1 MNPVKLDAALS
12 APSGAAPS
20 PKNVAEAA
28 RQFESLLIAQLLKS
42 ARGDQAGWLG
52 TGEDGGCALAGELAE
67 EQFAQALA
75 QRGGL
80 GLSAQ
85 IIANLGHTDGDSKTP
100 AVNGAPSLF
109 RHG

>member
-1 MNPVKLDAALS
+1 MNAVKLDVPIS

-28 RQFESLLIAQLLKS
+28 RQFEALLIAQLLKS

-52 TGEDGGCALAGELAE
+52 TGEEEGGAMAGELAE

-85 IIANLGHTDGDSKTP
+85 IMANLNHPNGNSETP
-100 AVNGAPSLF
+100 TVHGVPRF
-109 RHG
+109 VRHG